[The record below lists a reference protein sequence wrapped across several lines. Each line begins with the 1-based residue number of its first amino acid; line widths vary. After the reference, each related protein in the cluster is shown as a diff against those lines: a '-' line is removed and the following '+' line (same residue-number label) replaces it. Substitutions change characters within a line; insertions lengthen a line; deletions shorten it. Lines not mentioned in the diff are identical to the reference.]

1 VNSFFRIFA
10 AGGICVALLP
20 AFASAD
26 SFDHALTTCLII
38 ADISIEF
45 RGAPGTGP
53 VDEAIACAGAINAYL
68 VQQAAALL
76 PAVGQLLFA
85 GNPVSLFPAGATGL
99 LDFRFIDPATG
110 LPAMGPPIGSV
121 DYQVNV
127 NPAVPG
133 DFVDIGSSSDAATDF
148 AVPFTVQGGTEP
160 VFLATPFS
168 PSGDAIF
175 IAGTGG
181 SNDARAVAFN
191 ATVPEPSY
199 VVLAGC
205 ASALVAFMRRPRGT
219 AVRGWRDGAARARR

>member
-1 VNSFFRIFA
+1 MKNFFRIFG

-20 AFASAD
+20 SLASAD

-38 ADISIEF
+38 ADISNEF

-76 PAVGQLLFA
+76 PVVGQLLFA
-85 GNPVSLFPAGATGL
+85 GNPVSLLPAGVAGL

-110 LPAMGPPIGSV
+110 SPATGPTIGSV

-127 NPAVPG
+127 NPAVPT

-148 AVPFTVQGGTEP
+148 TVPFTIQAGTEP

-175 IAGTGG
+175 VAGTGG

-199 VVLAGC
+199 VVLLG
-205 ASALVAFMRRPRGT
+205 SALALIAFMLTPRGT
-219 AVRGWRDGAARARR
+219 AVRGWRGGAARARR